1 MLTKINYE
9 VKGQLA
15 KLLATEDLII
25 ENRKVETAMF
35 DVERRVLTLPMWEKA
50 SASVYDLLVG
60 HEVGHALYTPAD
72 NWKKDYPDL
81 PMSYVN
87 ILEDV
92 RIEKLMKRK
101 YAGIV
106 KTFFNGY
113 KELSSQDFFELE
125 ENDVEEMGLPDRLN
139 LNAKIGNFV
148 DVPFSDGED
157 YFINKANKTET
168 FQEVLDLSVE
178 LFDYMK
184 EKIKDSMASNGGEL
198 DEDWKVGNDFGL
210 GESTQ
215 GIPFEK
221 TESDEELSSEDSEET
236 KGQSKNPQSS
246 PDLGSDFDA
255 EDMEAASD
263 ITGGEHGSLE
273 TITDKTLSN
282 NLENLNN
289 KERSSSR
296 DPEYCTLPQLS
307 LDNLHIGV
315 SDIHKNLDSWYN
327 LQQKNY
333 NLDCVENTYRPKKDI
348 YQEVDN
354 DYRLFRRSAQKEV
367 NYLVKEFECR
377 KSADAYARATVSKTG
392 VLDCTKL
399 HSYKYNEDLFKKITT
414 LPDGKNHGLIFV
426 LDWSGSMSTVLMDTI
441 KQLFNLV
448 WFCKKVQ
455 IPFQVFA
462 FTNEWNRYSNLNNQS
477 IEDYYRSSYHLP
489 FDHHTIKD
497 GQLIVENTFSMMEF
511 LSSDVKKK
519 DLEHHM
525 LNIWRTAS
533 VLDSRGRWNNNYYYQ
548 APHGLSLSGTP
559 LNEALVSLNYLIPQ
573 FKNRTGVQ
581 KIQCITLTDGEAHPI
596 SFSKE
601 FTDRDGHKYMGS
613 RSTHSG
619 AVFIRDDNGKTHN
632 CGNNYHEF
640 TSALIHQLRGKFTDV
655 NFIGIRVLDNR
666 ESSSFIRRYC
676 DWDQDR
682 VAGLQQQWRKTK
694 SVMIEDG
701 GGYNAYFALSSSAL
715 NSDDSF
721 EVKEDATKSQIKA
734 AFKKSLSAK
743 KMNKKVLGQFM
754 QYIA

>member
-25 ENRKVETAMF
+25 ENRKVDTAMF

-72 NWKKDYPDL
+72 NWKKDHPDL

-113 KELSSQDFFELE
+113 KELSEQDFFELS
-125 ENDVEEMGLPDRLN
+125 ENEVEEMNLPDRLN
-139 LNAKIGNFV
+139 INAKIGNFV
-148 DVPFSDGED
+148 NVPFSDNEN
-157 YFINKANKTET
+157 YFVNKAIKTET
-168 FQEVLDLSVE
+168 FQDVLDLSIE
-178 LFDYMK
+178 LYDFMK
-184 EKIKDSMASNGGEL
+184 EQIQESISMEGNGGDFSKDWQL
-198 DEDWKVGNDFGL
+198 GDEFSM

-215 GIPFEK
+215 GTPSQEI
-221 TESDEELSSEDSEET
+221 ESDQELPFNEGEPNNNKGQGAPDFESDSEM
-236 KGQSKNPQSS
+236 G
-246 PDLGSDFDA
+246 
-255 EDMEAASD
+255 DMESGGD
-263 ITGGEHGSLE
+263 TTGGEHGGDMD
-273 TITDKTLSN
+273 TITDKKLSE

-289 KERSSSR
+289 KERPSSR
-296 DPEYCTLPQLS
+296 DPEYCTIPDLK
-307 LDNLHIGV
+307 LDNLHIKV
-315 SDIHKNLDSWYN
+315 DTIHSKLDDWYTEQQRRYDLEVLQNSYKPAKN
-327 LQQKNY
+327 
-333 NLDCVENTYRPKKDI
+333 V
-348 YQEVDN
+348 YQDVDN
-354 DYRLFRRSAQKEV
+354 EYRLFRRSAQKEV

-414 LPDGKNHGLIFV
+414 IPDGKNHGLIFI

-441 KQLFNLV
+441 KQLYNLI

-462 FTNEWNRYSNLNNQS
+462 FSNEWNRYSNYDENN
-477 IEDYYRSSYHLP
+477 IMGHYNLP
-489 FDHHTIKD
+489 FEHHDIKD
-497 GQLIVENTFSMMEF
+497 GQLIVENQFAMMEF

-525 LNIWRTAS
+525 LNIWRTAQ
-533 VLDSRGRWNNNYYYQ
+533 VMDSRGRWNNNYYYQ
-548 APHGLSLSGTP
+548 PPHGLNLSGTP
-559 LNEALVSLNYLIPQ
+559 LNEALVSLNQLIPQ
-573 FKNRTGVQ
+573 FKKKTGVQ

-596 SFSKE
+596 SYNKHFVMQ
-601 FTDRDGHKYMGS
+601 DGRDYMGS
-613 RSTHSG
+613 RSTMHGS
-619 AVFIRDDNGKTHN
+619 VFIRDNNGKTHF
-632 CGNNYHEF
+632 CGDNYHHL
-640 TSALIHQLRGKFTDV
+640 TASLIQQLRGKFPDV
-655 NFIGIRVLDNR
+655 NFLGIRVLDNR
-666 ESSSFIRRYC
+666 ESSSFIRRYAEF
-676 DWDQDR
+676 DQDV
-682 VAGLQQQWRKTK
+682 VADLQQQWRKTK
-694 SVMIEDG
+694 SVMVKDG
-701 GGYNAYFALSSSAL
+701 GGYHAYFGLSSSAL
-715 NSDDSF
+715 NQDSEF
-721 EVKEDATKSQIKA
+721 TVKEDATKAQIKT

-754 QYIA
+754 EFIA

>member
-25 ENRKVETAMF
+25 ENRKVDTAMF

-72 NWKKDYPDL
+72 NWKKDYPEL

-113 KELSSQDFFELE
+113 KELSSQDFFELS
-125 ENDVEEMGLPDRLN
+125 ENEVEEMNLPDRLN
-139 LNAKIGNFV
+139 INAKIGNFV
-148 DVPFSDGED
+148 DVPFSDNED
-157 YFINKANKTET
+157 YFVNKAIKTET

-178 LFDYMK
+178 LFDFMK
-184 EKIKDSMASNGGEL
+184 EQIKDSMEGNGG
-198 DEDWKVGNDFGL
+198 DFSKDWQLGDDFTI

-215 GIPFEK
+215 GTPSQT
-221 TESDEELSSEDSEET
+221 TESDQELPFNEEKEEEWHGNPTTSSDISSDSDM
-236 KGQSKNPQSS
+236 G
-246 PDLGSDFDA
+246 
-255 EDMEAASD
+255 DMEAAGD
-263 ITGGEHGSLE
+263 ITGGEHGSMD
-273 TITDKTLSN
+273 TITDKKLSE

-289 KERSSSR
+289 KDGSSAR
-296 DPEYCTLPQLS
+296 DPEYCTLPDLK
-307 LDNLHIGV
+307 LDNLHIKV
-315 SDIHKNLDSWYN
+315 DTIHSALDDCWIT
-327 LQQKNY
+327 QQKRY
-333 NLDCVENTYRPKKDI
+333 DLEVQENTYKPARNI
-348 YQEVDN
+348 FQEADN
-354 DYRLFRRSAQKEV
+354 NYRLFRRSAQKEV
-367 NYLVKEFECR
+367 NYLVKEFEMR
-377 KSADAYARATVSKTG
+377 KSADAYSRATVSKTG

-414 LPDGKNHGLIFV
+414 IPDGKNHGLIFI

-441 KQLFNLV
+441 KQLFNLI

-462 FTNEWNRYSNLNNQS
+462 FSNEWNRYAQYDENQLGH
-477 IEDYYRSSYHLP
+477 YNLP
-489 FDHHTIKD
+489 FEHHAIKD
-497 GQLIVENTFSMMEF
+497 GQLIVENQFAMMEF

-525 LNIWRTAS
+525 LNIWRTAQI
-533 VLDSRGRWNNNYYYQ
+533 LDSRGRWDNAYYYQ
-548 APHGLSLSGTP
+548 APHGLGLSGTP
-559 LNEALVSLNYLIPQ
+559 LNEALVSLNQLIPQ
-573 FKNRTGVQ
+573 FKKKTGVQ

-596 SFSKE
+596 SYHKHFVMQ
-601 FTDRDGHKYMGS
+601 DGRDYMGT
-613 RSTHSG
+613 RSTMHGS
-619 AVFIRDDNGKTHN
+619 VFIRDNNGKTHF
-632 CGNNYHEF
+632 CGDNYHHL
-640 TSALIHQLRGKFTDV
+640 TASLIQQLRGRFPDV

-666 ESSSFIRRYC
+666 ESNSFIRRYS
-676 DWDQDR
+676 DWDQDK
-682 VAGLQQQWRKTK
+682 VANLQQQWRKTK
-694 SVMIEDG
+694 SVMVEDG
-701 GGYNAYFALSSSAL
+701 GGYHAYFGLSSSAL
-715 NSDDSF
+715 NQDSEF
-721 EVKEDATKSQIKA
+721 TVKEDATKAQIKT

-754 QYIA
+754 EFIA

>member
-72 NWKKDYPDL
+72 NWKLDHPEL

-87 ILEDV
+87 IIEDV

-106 KTFFNGY
+106 KTFYKGY
-113 KELSSQDFFELE
+113 QELSDQDFFELDQH
-125 ENDVEEMGLPDRLN
+125 DVEEMGLPDRIN
-139 LNAKIGNFV
+139 LDAKIGNFV
-148 DVPFSDGED
+148 SIPFSDKEV
-157 YFINKANKTET
+157 YFKNKAIKTET
-168 FQEVLDLSVE
+168 FQEVIDLALE
-178 LFDYMK
+178 LYDFMR
-184 EKIKDSMASNGGEL
+184 EQIKDSMASSDGEF
-198 DEDWKVGNDFGL
+198 DKDWKVGKDFSVGDSIQTDSSEEESMDDIPFDESNVKSEKGT
-210 GESTQ
+210 GEST
-215 GIPFEK
+215 
-221 TESDEELSSEDSEET
+221 
-236 KGQSKNPQSS
+236 
-246 PDLGSDFDA
+246 PDIESDFDMD
-255 EDMEAASD
+255 EIESSGDM
-263 ITGGEHGSLE
+263 IGGEHGSLE

-289 KERSSSR
+289 NVQGLGR
-296 DPEYCTLPQLS
+296 DPEYCTIPNLN
-307 LDNLHIGV
+307 LDNLHIKV
-315 SDIHKNLDSWYN
+315 DAIHSKLDTWYTE
-327 LQQKNY
+327 QQKRY
-333 NLDCVENTYRPKKDI
+333 DLSRLEETYRPEKNI

-354 DYRLFRRSAQKEV
+354 EYRLFRRSAQKEV

-462 FTNEWNRYSNLNNQS
+462 FTNEWNRHNQYD
-477 IEDYYRSSYHLP
+477 EFKYGHYNLP
-489 FDHHTIKD
+489 FEHHEIKD
-497 GQLIVENTFSMMEF
+497 GQLIVENQFSMLEF
-511 LSSDVKKK
+511 LSSNVKKK

-525 LNIWRTAS
+525 LNIWRTAQ
-533 VLDSRGRWNNNYYYQ
+533 VMDSKGRWDHNYYYQ

-559 LNEALVSLNYLIPQ
+559 LNEAFVSLNYIIPQ
-573 FKNRTGVQ
+573 FKKQTGVQ

-596 SFSKE
+596 SYSKQ
-601 FTDRDGHKYMGS
+601 FTDRDGHTYMGS
-613 RSTHSG
+613 RSTMHGS
-619 AVFIRDDNGKTHN
+619 VFIRDSNGKTHS
-632 CGNNYHEF
+632 CGDNYHQL
-640 TSALIHQLRGKFTDV
+640 TASLIHQLRGRFSDV

-666 ESSSFIRRYC
+666 ESNSFIRRYC
-676 DWDQDR
+676 EWDQDKFSD
-682 VAGLQQQWRKTK
+682 LHQQWRKTK
-694 SVMIEDG
+694 SVMIENG
-701 GGYNAYFALSSSAL
+701 GGYHAYFALSSSAL

-721 EVKEDATKSQIKA
+721 EVKEDATKAQIRS

-754 QYIA
+754 NYIA

>member
-25 ENRKVETAMF
+25 ENRKVDTAMF

-72 NWKKDYPDL
+72 NWKKDHPDL

-113 KELSSQDFFELE
+113 KDLSDQDFFELE

-139 LNAKIGNFV
+139 LNAKIGNFI
-148 DVPFSDGED
+148 DVPFSDDEQ
-157 YFINKANKTET
+157 YFKNKAIKTET
-168 FQEVLDLSVE
+168 FEEVLALSVE
-178 LFDYMK
+178 LHDFMKKKIEDSIASDNGEFDK
-184 EKIKDSMASNGGEL
+184 
-198 DEDWKVGNDFGL
+198 DWKVGNDFGMGDPIQSDDSKETEEDL
-210 GESTQ
+210 PFDESNSESTK
-215 GIPFEK
+215 GE
-221 TESDEELSSEDSEET
+221 
-236 KGQSKNPQSS
+236 GQSI
-246 PDLGSDFDA
+246 PDQESDFDA

-263 ITGGEHGSLE
+263 TTGGKHGSLE
-273 TITDKTLSN
+273 TVTDKTLSN

-289 KERSSSR
+289 KDRVSGR
-296 DPEYCTLPQLS
+296 DPEYCTIPKLS
-307 LDNLHIGV
+307 LDNLHIDV
-315 SDIHKNLDSWYN
+315 DEIHKNLDSWYIA
-327 LQQKNY
+327 QQKHY
-333 NLDCVENTYRPKKDI
+333 DLDCIENTYRPKKNV
-348 YQEVDN
+348 YEEVDN

-441 KQLFNLV
+441 KQLYNLI

-462 FTNEWNRYSNLNNQS
+462 FTNEWNRYNNNNQS
-477 IEDYYRSSYHLP
+477 VEDYYRSHYNLP
-489 FDHHTIKD
+489 FEHHEIKD
-497 GQLIVENTFSMMEF
+497 GQLIVENTFAMMEF

-533 VLDSRGRWNNNYYYQ
+533 VMDSKGRWNNNYYYQ
-548 APHGLSLSGTP
+548 APHGMSLSGTP

-573 FKNRTGVQ
+573 FKNKTGVQ

-596 SFSKE
+596 SFTKE
-601 FTDRDGHKYMGS
+601 FIDRDGHKYMGT

-619 AVFIRDDNGKTHN
+619 AVFIRDNNGKTHN
-632 CGNNYHEF
+632 CGDNYHEF
-640 TSALIHQLRGKFTDV
+640 TAALLHQLRGKFTDT

-676 DWDQDR
+676 DWDQDK
-682 VAGLQQQWRKTK
+682 VAGLQQQWKKTK
-694 SVMIEDG
+694 SVMVENG
-701 GGYNAYFALSSSAL
+701 GGYHAYFALSSSAL